1 MLPRQASSMV
11 LRWLLIGKRLP
22 GNAETHGENQCHGA
36 QCIVIPPFGRAAC
49 GNNER
54 RDEVASLSRN
64 EQNEQNPK
72 AAFLSFLQWAPDQG
86 DNGNVKSNQPNPS
99 QNVMELGVIRPT
111 RLIKMPRQCVGITK
125 DLKDTSQGNKPG
137 GVPEVYGRNISR
149 KVGFMNM
156 WSGST
161 CS

>member
-1 MLPRQASSMV
+1 MV
-11 LRWLLIGKRLP
+11 LGRVLIGKRLP
-22 GNAETHGENQCHGA
+22 HNDETHSENQCHGA
-36 QCIVIPPFGRAAC
+36 QCIVIPPFGRATC

-72 AAFLSFLQWAPDQG
+72 AALLPFLQWTPDQG
-86 DNGNVKSNQPNPS
+86 DHGNVKSNQPNPS
-99 QNVMELGVIRPT
+99 QNVMELGVIRPA
-111 RLIKMPRQCVGITK
+111 RLIKMPRQCIGITK
-125 DLKDTSQGNKPG
+125 DLKDASQGNKTG
-137 GVPEVYGRNISR
+137 GVLEVYGKNISR